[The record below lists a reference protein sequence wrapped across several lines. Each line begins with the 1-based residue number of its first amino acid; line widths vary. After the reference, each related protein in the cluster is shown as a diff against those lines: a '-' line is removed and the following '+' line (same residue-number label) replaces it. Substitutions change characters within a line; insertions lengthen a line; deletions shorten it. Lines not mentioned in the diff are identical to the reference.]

1 MAEKSFNPYGSAI
14 SRTGLFVYDPTKAVE
29 KSLAKGEEAFKQPLE
44 KLSAQRAQDIQYAQ
58 DIFNNLGEL
67 LDQGEL
73 EHNARINEEVNRL
86 VEETKSNMV
95 VRGKGGGIK
104 SFNFNNPEF
113 QAQLQTGIKRVKNG
127 INNSKLLKAQYN
139 DFVTFLNTN
148 EDIVSN
154 QVGLINEAAAKL
166 LDSKN
171 IFTSNNVVND
181 FTNLKN
187 RSIDDVKYSQKLG
200 TEFIEGGTKVQLTY
214 QKKDQSGN
222 LISVTG
228 NFNKDLYQTT
238 GSSID
243 IDKNGDPIVNQN
255 YIQNIKEQINANDFV
270 PKSTKD
276 WIQNNPQ
283 QFENFLTSNLI
294 MKYQTKE
301 EKLKNLVLE
310 EKIKSSQAS
319 RKEGDDEGVILF
331 PTIKRSSLD
340 NKPYTGVD
348 VGKVKIENIPVDK
361 IGDVEVQLPIPEII
375 DIGYTLDGEQS
386 ISARFGERVV
396 VLTKDIKVSDVYDE
410 ETLQGMDEEVL
421 NAKFDQNT
429 IDNIWGKTLTKIQ
442 QSLSERNKNTILE
455 SLLNLRSKPTKK
467 ISMSEGLTKA
477 NSEHLFSSV
486 VTEKNLPE
494 KEEILNL
501 IQNREDKTSGLT
513 LKGEYYNLEKVINI
527 EENLSNQIKEFNDSK
542 KDALDKETKGNK
554 KINKIINDISSDVE
568 ELKKRKETI
577 NKGKTGF
584 FGADTP
590 YAQGQANIDFRR
602 LLDNFFEKIDKKISE
617 AESLGAT
624 DDQIKKL
631 QDLKEQINK

>member
-29 KSLAKGEEAFKQPLE
+29 KSLAIGQKAFEEPLK
-44 KLSAQRAQDIQYAQ
+44 KLEAQRAQDIQYAQ
-58 DIFNNLGEL
+58 DIFDNLGEL

-95 VRGKGGGIK
+95 VRGKAGGIK

-127 INNSKLLKAQYN
+127 INNSKLLKSQYN

-171 IFTSNNVVND
+171 IFTSNNVAND

-200 TEFIEGGTKVQLTY
+200 TEFIEGATKVQLTY

-319 RKEGDDEGVILF
+319 RKEGDDKETRTF
-331 PTIKRSSLD
+331 SEIKTSTFD
-340 NKPYTGVD
+340 NKGYTGISVGKVD
-348 VGKVKIENIPVDK
+348 VGNVPVSK
-361 IGDVEVQLPIPEII
+361 LNGEDVLLPIPEIT
-375 DIGYTLDGEQS
+375 DVGYT
-386 ISARFGERVV
+386 INNKKAFTARIGERTVV
-396 VLTKDIKVSDVYDE
+396 ISEGIRVSDVFDE
-410 ETLQGMDEEVL
+410 KTLEGMDEEVL
-421 NAKFDQNT
+421 NSKFDQNT
-429 IDNIWGKTLTKIQ
+429 IDNIWAKADTKITT
-442 QSLSERNKNTILE
+442 SLSTANNNKYYK
-455 SLLNLRSKPTKK
+455 SLLG
-467 ISMSEGLTKA
+467 ISNTPLSNDMMSQL
-477 NSEHLFSSV
+477 NQNNQEHLFSSV

-584 FGADTP
+584 FGVDTP

-602 LLDNFFEKIDKKISE
+602 FLDNFFEKIDKKISE